1 MSNFGESVMKM
12 SNRLFGQVVTR
23 CIARVLGCGMLLCA
37 TWAQAVTIDDINFST
52 LPGDKFE
59 IKLSF
64 DGTPPAAKSYVI
76 NSPARIVLDFPDT
89 DSALKEKKF
98 ALASE
103 NGQNAVVLSAGG
115 TTRLIVN
122 LREPVGFDT
131 RTEGNILVLAVD
143 GPSAGA
149 VATAGAADTG
159 SVRSQ
164 YAQVSNKTDSGSGN
178 ALTGVDF
185 KRGEKGEALI
195 SLGLSNPNIPVDVA
209 RLGSDVVMSF
219 YRTSLPEHLNRKLD
233 VIDFATPVLTVDS
246 RQDGTTT
253 KVVIA
258 AQGEYDYLAYQADDQ
273 YVVSIKK
280 LTREELE
287 EKKSQFEFVGE
298 KLSLN
303 FQDIE
308 VRSVLQLIAD
318 FTELNLV
325 ASDTVTGNITLRL
338 ENVPWDQALEIVLK
352 AKGLDKRQEGNVL
365 LVAPAVEI
373 AEQERLQVEANKQLI
388 ELAPLVTDFVRV
400 RYADARELFDLFDVE
415 EGGGGGGGGDENATS
430 SILSERGTAIV
441 DERTNTIILTDVQE
455 KIDEFRRL
463 VKEIDIPI
471 RQVEIEARIVEA
483 STDFRKELGVRWG
496 ISGIRRPGDDI
507 FSFVGTR
514 QGQKRDG
521 VIDAFT
527 LEDNEIEIDPATGA
541 ITIEE
546 ENDLTLAETLAVDL
560 GVASPSG
567 SIALGLL
574 KDNTFIDLELS
585 ALENDGFGEIISQPK
600 VLTGDKQQAT
610 IKAGTEIPYQT
621 GTSSGETEIEFR
633 EAVLKL
639 DVTPQITPDN
649 RIIMNLVINQDSI
662 GQIVPTAQGGSEPTI
677 DVTEVITQALVGDGQ
692 TLVLGG
698 IFQMEEV
705 KGVEKVPVLG
715 DIPYIGKMFRNRISS
730 HSKREILI
738 FVTPRIISDPLL
750 DP

>member
-12 SNRLFGQVVTR
+12 SNRLFGHVVTR

-37 TWAQAVTIDDINFST
+37 TWAQAVTIDNINFST

-59 IKLSF
+59 IKLNF
-64 DGTPPAAKSYVI
+64 DGTPPAPKSYVI

-89 DSALKEKKF
+89 DSALKEKKY

-149 VATAGAADTG
+149 VATAGAADAV

-164 YAQVSNKTDSGSGN
+164 YAQVSKKTDSGSGN

-273 YVVSIKK
+273 YVVSIKE
-280 LTREELE
+280 LTREELD

-415 EGGGGGGGGDENATS
+415 EGGGGGGSDENATS

>member
-1 MSNFGESVMKM
+1 
-12 SNRLFGQVVTR
+12 
-23 CIARVLGCGMLLCA
+23 MLLCA

-730 HSKREILI
+730 HSK
-738 FVTPRIISDPLL
+738 
-750 DP
+750 